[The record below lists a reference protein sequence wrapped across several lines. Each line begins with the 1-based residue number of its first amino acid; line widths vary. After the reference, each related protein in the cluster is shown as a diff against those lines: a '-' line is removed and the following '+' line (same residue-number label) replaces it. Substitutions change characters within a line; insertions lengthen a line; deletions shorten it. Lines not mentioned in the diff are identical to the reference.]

1 MACFAGDVAMAIGLK
16 ITRAEESAAELRRM
30 ARLCRNVA
38 QARRLLAI
46 ASVMDGDSRTEA
58 ATAAGMDRQTLRD
71 WVHRFN
77 AEGPV
82 GLVDKPRSGRPARL
96 NEDQL
101 KDLDKVVEAG
111 PDIATDGVVR
121 WRCADLQ
128 RVIAEKYKVALGE
141 RSVGRILNDRG
152 FRHVSVRPQHPK
164 SDPEAQELFKKASP
178 TS

>member
-1 MACFAGDVAMAIGLK
+1 MAIGIK
-16 ITRAEESAAELRRM
+16 ITRAEESAEALRRM

-46 ASVMDGDSRTEA
+46 ASVMDGHSRTDA
-58 ATAAGMDRQTLRD
+58 ATAAGMDRQSLRD

-77 AEGPV
+77 AEGPD

-96 NEDQL
+96 SEDQL

-111 PDIATDGVVR
+111 PDVEVEGVVR
-121 WRCADLQ
+121 WRCVDLQ
-128 RVIAEKYKVALGE
+128 RIIAEKYKVTLGE
-141 RSVGRILNDRG
+141 RSIGRILNDRG
-152 FRHVSVRPQHPK
+152 FRHVSVRPRHPK
-164 SDPEAQELFKKASP
+164 SDTEAQHLFKKASR